1 MDGFMVKHRMHKR
14 DLPPV
19 IFITDCERAPHWAE
33 IIAALPAS
41 SAVIIRDYDHSEREA
56 YARQIVALAKRCGVK
71 VLVAGDAALA
81 RRVSADGFH
90 MPEYQLSWPM
100 PPCHGFSLVTAAAK
114 SQKSRLRA
122 AAMGVDMVLCSPIFK
137 TQSHRGA
144 KGMGIHLLSRII
156 ERSPLPVVAL
166 GGINDATLK
175 KLNGTG
181 LAAFAAIDGFSKK

>member
-1 MDGFMVKHRMHKR
+1 MVKHRMHKR
-14 DLPPV
+14 DLPSV
-19 IFITDCERAPHWAE
+19 IFITDCVRAPHWAE

-56 YARQIVALAKRCGVK
+56 YARQIVEFSRRCGIK
-71 VLVAGDAALA
+71 ALVAGDVALA

-90 MPEYQLSWPM
+90 MPEYQLSRPM
-100 PPCHGFSLVTAAAK
+100 PSRHGFSLVTAAAK

-122 AAMGVDMVLCSPIFK
+122 AILGVDMVLCSPIFK
-137 TQSHRGA
+137 TQSHSGA
-144 KGMGIHLLSRII
+144 KGMGIHLLSRMI